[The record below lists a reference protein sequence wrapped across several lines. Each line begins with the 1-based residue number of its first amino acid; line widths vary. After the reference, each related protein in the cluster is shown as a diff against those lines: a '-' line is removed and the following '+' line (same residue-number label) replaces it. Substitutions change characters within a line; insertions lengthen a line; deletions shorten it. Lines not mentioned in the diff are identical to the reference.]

1 VTHLVEE
8 GFDLAVRIGALSDS
22 SMIGVRLTEVR
33 RVVVGSP
40 AYLAAHGT
48 PVGAPDLRR
57 HRIVSFDGVGSTD
70 EWRFGPDGAV
80 AVRVAPRLRVNMAE
94 AAIDAVE
101 RGAGLTRVLSYQV
114 ADRVRSGR
122 LCIVLASAEPAPI
135 PVSLVYPA
143 NRRTSANVQAFV
155 RAARDRFARSEPF

>member
-1 VTHLVEE
+1 
-8 GFDLAVRIGALSDS
+8 
-22 SMIGVRLTEVR
+22 VR

-48 PVGAPDLRR
+48 PFSPADLRQ

-70 EWRFGPDGAV
+70 EGRLGADGGM

-94 AAIDAVE
+94 AAIDAAE
-101 RGAGLTRVLSYQV
+101 RGSGLTRVLSYQV

-135 PVSLVYPA
+135 PVSLIYPA
-143 NRRTSANVQAFV
+143 SRRTSANVQAFV
-155 RAARDRFARSEPF
+155 RAARDRFARLDRI